1 MGQLRELC
9 VAKTMVDFI
18 VFLEDVEVNLRFLN

>member
-1 MGQLRELC
+1 MGQLWELC
-9 VAKTMVDFI
+9 VAETMVDFI